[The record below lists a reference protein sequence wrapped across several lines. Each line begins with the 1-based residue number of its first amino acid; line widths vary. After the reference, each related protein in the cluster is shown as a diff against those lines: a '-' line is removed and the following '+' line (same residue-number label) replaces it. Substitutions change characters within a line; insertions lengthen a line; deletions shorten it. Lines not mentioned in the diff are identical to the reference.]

1 LIRYLLSRTVLAVG
15 LLIGLISLSF
25 GLVSLIP
32 GDPAVT
38 ILGDAAGPDE
48 IAKVHTQLGLDE
60 PFGQRYL
67 DYLGRTLHG
76 DLGKS
81 YFTGSPI
88 THELLT
94 RLPNTLVLLVPGLA
108 LAVVIGVLMGTIS
121 AYRRGRAA
129 DKAMSVASAV
139 ILAIPE
145 FALALILVFVFFQ
158 KLYVVPAPLGMLDA
172 QDVPPPGDT
181 GSVVIDALLAGSWST
196 LFSIARHAIL
206 PIVTLGV
213 FFAAYFAK
221 PVRTGLTQA
230 LRSPQVEFA
239 RASGLGEFMV
249 YRYAMADI
257 RRSLMTYLVILFGSS
272 LSGAAILESVFSWPG
287 IGGWSL
293 DGVLKGDIPVIQGFV
308 LVLGAS
314 TIGAYLILDVVITVL
329 DPRVREQAIKP
340 RRRRSPVE
348 AQQRP
353 VAA

>member
-1 LIRYLLSRTVLAVG
+1 MIRYLLSRIVLAG
-15 LLIGLISLSF
+15 ALLIGLISLSF

-32 GDPAVT
+32 GDPAVS
-38 ILGDAAGPDE
+38 ILGDAATPDE
-48 IAKVHTQLGLDE
+48 IAKVHAQLGLDM
-60 PFGQRYL
+60 PLGQRYL
-67 DYLGRTLHG
+67 DYLSRTLHG

-94 RLPNTLVLLVPGLA
+94 RVPNTLVLLVPGLLLA
-108 LAVVIGVLMGTIS
+108 LLIGVLMGTVS

-158 KLYVVPAPLGMLDA
+158 KLYAVPPPLGMLGA
-172 QDVPPPGDT
+172 QDVPPPAQS
-181 GSVVIDALLAGSWST
+181 GSVVIDAFLAGSWST
-196 LFSIARHAIL
+196 LISIAQHAIL
-206 PIVTLGV
+206 PIATLGI

-230 LRSPQVEFA
+230 LCSPQVEFA
-239 RASGLGEFMV
+239 RASGLSEITV

-257 RRSLMTYLVILFGSS
+257 RRVLMTYLVNLFGAS
-272 LSGAAILESVFSWPG
+272 LSGAAILETVFAWPG

-314 TIGAYLILDVVITVL
+314 TIGAYLILDIVITVL
-329 DPRVREQAIKP
+329 DPRMREQAIKP
-340 RRRRSPVE
+340 RRHRRTQP
-348 AQQRP
+348 QPQP
-353 VAA
+353 AAA